1 MIKLNNKKLNIKYL
15 LGICVVIIIFLI
27 IYIVYLYNFNKNLIQ
42 SSNTSI
48 SEQEAIEI
56 YEKYRKDVLLDNSDM
71 FNFVEI
77 KQEKMKVENKY
88 LLSSFP
94 EEYIY
99 RTTLGSNY
107 SIKEDTQEINIYA
120 LYYKSD
126 DNSNRMIGYVDIS
139 SGEVIGNYQEGI

>member
-1 MIKLNNKKLNIKYL
+1 MNNKKLNIKYL

>member
-1 MIKLNNKKLNIKYL
+1 MNNKKLNIKYL
-15 LGICVVIIIFLI
+15 LGICVVIIIFLT
-27 IYIVYLYNFNKNLIQ
+27 IYVVYLYNFNKNLIQ
-42 SSNTSI
+42 NSTTSI
-48 SEQEAIEI
+48 SEKEAIEI
-56 YEKYRKDVLLDNSDM
+56 YEKYVKDVLLDDSDM
-71 FNFVEI
+71 FKFMEI

-99 RTTLGSNY
+99 RTTLGSDY
-107 SIKEDTQEINIYA
+107 PIKEDTKEINVYA

>member
-1 MIKLNNKKLNIKYL
+1 MNNKKLNIKYL
-15 LGICVVIIIFLI
+15 LGICVVIIIFLT
-27 IYIVYLYNFNKNLIQ
+27 IYVVYLYNFNKNLIQ
-42 SSNTSI
+42 NSTTSI
-48 SEQEAIEI
+48 SEKEAIEI
-56 YEKYRKDVLLDNSDM
+56 YEKYRKDVLLDDSDM
-71 FNFVEI
+71 FKFMEI

-99 RTTLGSNY
+99 RTTLGSDY
-107 SIKEDTQEINIYA
+107 PIKEDTKEINVYA